1 MLLNEKPTANLP
13 LGDETLLSEKQAAKL
28 FPWSVK
34 TFSNK
39 RFYNEGPP
47 YRKVGRSVYYK
58 FGELREYFNQ
68 GKVEPGA

>member
-1 MLLNEKPTANLP
+1 MKKDCSATSLP
-13 LGDETLLSEKQAAKL
+13 LGDETLLSEKQASKL

-39 RFYNEGPP
+39 RFQNEGPP

-58 FGELREYFNQ
+58 FSELREYFDQ
-68 GKVEPGA
+68 DKIEPGA